1 MNSHFSDMFS
11 FECLWVL
18 YNSKNKKILT
28 DICFFLMILSNVL
41 VPYSILVKC
50 LYVFLI
56 QSLEL
61 ILKQL
66 SKVMIFSAFDVNK
79 M

>member
-1 MNSHFSDMFS
+1 MNLHFSDMFS

-28 DICFFLMILSNVL
+28 DICFFIILSNVL

-50 LYVFLI
+50 LSCSSNSETGTDFKIAFKGDDFL
-56 QSLEL
+56 S
-61 ILKQL
+61 
-66 SKVMIFSAFDVNK
+66 V
-79 M
+79 